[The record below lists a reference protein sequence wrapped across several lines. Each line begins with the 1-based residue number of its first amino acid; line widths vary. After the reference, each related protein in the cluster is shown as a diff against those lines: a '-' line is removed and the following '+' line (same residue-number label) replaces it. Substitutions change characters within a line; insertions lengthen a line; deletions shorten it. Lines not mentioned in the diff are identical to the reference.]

1 MKGLL
6 ENLHLYEIVLLF
18 LGVFLFIIL
27 SGALIYYVVK
37 REEIKKLLLFFLI
50 PIIMIG
56 YPSIQEFQFNSALG
70 DLSFYKEK
78 IIENP
83 NDAEAK
89 VKMEKLILKV
99 ADRVKSPKDIAEI
112 SEAYLL
118 LDKPQKAIVYAD
130 KALAKESTI
139 VKEKATP
146 SDQDKINKDEVIN
159 SVKVYKKLATLEED
173 INSNKI
179 SVNDTAKIKQRLESI
194 SATNTSTISNSS
206 TKSST
211 LKYYSNKYLTKSNTK
226 VGN

>member
-6 ENLHLYEIVLLF
+6 ENLHLHEIVLLF

-37 REEIKKLLLFFLI
+37 REEIKKLLLFFML

-56 YPSIQEFQFNSALG
+56 YPSIKEFQFNSALG
-70 DLSFYKEK
+70 DLSFYKEQ
-78 IIENP
+78 IRENP
-83 NDAEAK
+83 NDSTAK

-99 ADRVKSPKDIAEI
+99 ADRVHSPKDIAEI

-139 VKEKATP
+139 VKEKEIP
-146 SDQDKINKDEVIN
+146 SAKDKNSSDERINILKD
-159 SVKVYKKLATLEED
+159 YKKIATLQED
-173 INSNKI
+173 LKSNKI
-179 SVNDTAKIKQRLESI
+179 SLQDTAKINQRLKSI
-194 SATNTSTISNSS
+194 STTKSTTNTINYF
-206 TKSST
+206 TK
-211 LKYYSNKYLTKSNTK
+211 KYQPNTSKSNALEASK
-226 VGN
+226 SEGN